1 MSKHFTERREIE
13 GVPYTLSLYS
23 LPSGPTMVVCRDARP
38 TDRIHHRHFV
48 ALDAQGRPLRC
59 TCGDA
64 IYRGSWC
71 KHLQAVEALRR
82 EGEQQQAPPP
92 AMKIE
97 MPELGPVVDVSKTM
111 KGPPPAPEAQACTDD
126 GKWHQPKSFHP
137 ATCRGC
143 TSDSSRW
150 GQQIEQAPP
159 APVAPPPPETGP
171 DVDYVLISPET
182 GRWVWVF
189 EARGGWVTIIR
200 KHDGLEVGRT
210 RLGRVQGREAAQM
223 MRDKGWRTAAE
234 KAQEAGV

>member
-71 KHLQAVEALRR
+71 KHLQAVEALKR

-111 KGPPPAPEAQACTDD
+111 KGPPPAPEAQAWTDD

-150 GQQIEQAPP
+150 GQQIDP
-159 APVAPPPPETGP
+159 APVAPPAPEQGP
-171 DVDYVLISPET
+171 DCDYVLLSPSR
-182 GRWVWVF
+182 RWTWVF
-189 EARGGWVTIIR
+189 EARGDKVHVVR
-200 KHDGLEVGRT
+200 KHDANVAGDAYYDRT
-210 RLGRVQGREAAQM
+210 EARRLARWLREN
-223 MRDKGWRTAAE
+223 GWRTAAE